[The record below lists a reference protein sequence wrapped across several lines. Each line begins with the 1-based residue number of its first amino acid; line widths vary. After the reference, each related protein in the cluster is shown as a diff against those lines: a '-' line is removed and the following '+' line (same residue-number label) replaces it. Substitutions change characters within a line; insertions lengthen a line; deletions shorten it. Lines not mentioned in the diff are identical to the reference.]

1 MIRIDNAKHEG
12 PMTLPQACQWI
23 GEQTGRTPAASTM
36 WRWVLRGVRG
46 GIRLESF
53 RVGGT
58 SYTTREMVQRFIE
71 RTSQSSSPV
80 SVTVSPAG
88 VIVTINPTAA
98 DDDHRR
104 EQIAVAQERLAE
116 ICAPKRKPRARASS

>member
-1 MIRIDNAKHEG
+1 MIRLDTAKAEG

-23 GEQTGRTPAASTM
+23 GEQTGRTPATSTM

-58 SYTTREMVQRFIE
+58 NYTTREMVQRFID
-71 RTSQSSSPV
+71 RTSQSAITV
-80 SVTVSPAG
+80 NVSPAG
-88 VIVTINPTAA
+88 VIVTSDPTAA
-98 DDDHRR
+98 DDDRRR

>member
-12 PMTLPQACQWI
+12 PMTLPQACQWL
-23 GEQTGRTPAASTM
+23 GEQTGRTPATSTI

-58 SYTTREMVQRFIE
+58 SYTTREMVQRFID
-71 RTSQSSSPV
+71 RTSQSTATV
-80 SVTVSPAG
+80 SISPAG
-88 VIVTINPTAA
+88 VIVTSDPTAA
-98 DDDHRR
+98 DDDRRR
-104 EQIAVAQERLAE
+104 EQIAVAQERLTE
-116 ICAPKRKPRARASS
+116 ICAPKRRPRARASS

>member
-12 PMTLPQACQWI
+12 PMTLPQACQWL
-23 GEQTGRTPAASTM
+23 GEQTGRTPATSTI

-53 RVGGT
+53 RVGGMT
-58 SYTTREMVQRFIE
+58 YTTSEFVRRLNDRISKSVA
-71 RTSQSSSPV
+71 TV
-80 SVTVSPAG
+80 SVSPAG
-88 VIVTINPTAA
+88 VIVTSDETAS

-104 EQIAVAQERLAE
+104 EQIAVAQERLKE
-116 ICAPKRKPRARASS
+116 ICAPKRRPRARASS

>member
-1 MIRIDNAKHEG
+1 MIRLDTAKAEG
-12 PMTLPQACQWI
+12 PMTLPQACQWL
-23 GEQTGRTPAASTM
+23 GEQTGRTPATSTI

-53 RVGGT
+53 RLGGMT
-58 SYTTREMVQRFIE
+58 YTTPEFVRRFNDRISKSVA
-71 RTSQSSSPV
+71 TV
-80 SVTVSPAG
+80 SVSPAG
-88 VIVTINPTAA
+88 VIVTSDETAS

>member
-12 PMTLPQACQWI
+12 PMTLPQACQWL
-23 GEQTGRTPAASTM
+23 GEQTGRTPATSTM

-58 SYTTREMVQRFIE
+58 SYTTRVMVQRFID
-71 RTSQSSSPV
+71 RTSQSPAT
-80 SVTVSPAG
+80 VTVSPAG
-88 VIVTINPTAA
+88 VIVTGDATLDAG
-98 DDDHRR
+98 DHRR
-104 EQIAVAQERLAE
+104 EQIAVAQERLKE

>member
-12 PMTLPQACQWI
+12 PMTLPQACQWL
-23 GEQTGRTPAASTM
+23 GEQTGRTPATSTI

-58 SYTTREMVQRFIE
+58 NYTTREMVQRFID
-71 RTSQSSSPV
+71 RTSQSTATV
-80 SVTVSPAG
+80 NVSPAG
-88 VIVTINPTAA
+88 VIVTSDPAAA

-116 ICAPKRKPRARASS
+116 ICAPKRKPRLRASS

>member
-1 MIRIDNAKHEG
+1 MIRIDNVQHDGA
-12 PMTLPQACQWI
+12 MTLPKACEWI
-23 GEQTGRTPAASTM
+23 SRQTGRTPATSTM

-58 SYTTREMVQRFIE
+58 SFTTPEMVQRFID
-71 RTSQSSSPV
+71 RTTQSAV
-80 SVTVSPAG
+80 IVNVSPEGVVVPGNTTAG
-88 VIVTINPTAA
+88 

-116 ICAPKRKPRARASS
+116 ICAPKRKPRATASS

>member
-1 MIRIDNAKHEG
+1 VIRIDNAKNEG
-12 PMTLPQACQWI
+12 PMTLPKACEWL
-23 GEQTGRTPAASTM
+23 GEQTGRTPATSTM

-58 SYTTREMVQRFIE
+58 TYTTREMVQRFID
-71 RTSQSSSPV
+71 RTSQSTATV
-80 SVTVSPAG
+80 NVSPAG
-88 VIVTINPTAA
+88 VIVNGDPTAA

-116 ICAPKRKPRARASS
+116 ICAPKRRPRARASS

>member
-1 MIRIDNAKHEG
+1 MIRLDTAKAEG
-12 PMTLPQACQWI
+12 PMTLPQACQWL
-23 GEQTGRTPAASTM
+23 GEQTGRTPATSTM

-46 GIRLESF
+46 GIRLESY

-58 SYTTREMVQRFIE
+58 SYTTREMVQRFID
-71 RTSQSSSPV
+71 RTSQSA
-80 SVTVSPAG
+80 VTVNVSPAG
-88 VIVTINPTAA
+88 VIVTSDPTSV

>member
-1 MIRIDNAKHEG
+1 MIRIDNAQHEG
-12 PMTLPQACQWI
+12 PMTLPQACQWL
-23 GEQTGRTPAASTM
+23 GEQTGRTPATSTI

-58 SYTTREMVQRFIE
+58 SYTTREMVQRFID
-71 RTSQSSSPV
+71 RTSQSTATV
-80 SVTVSPAG
+80 SISPAG
-88 VIVTINPTAA
+88 VIVTSDPTAA

-116 ICAPKRKPRARASS
+116 ICAPKRRPRARASS

>member
-1 MIRIDNAKHEG
+1 
-12 PMTLPQACQWI
+12 
-23 GEQTGRTPAASTM
+23 M

-58 SYTTREMVQRFIE
+58 NYTTREMVQRFID
-71 RTSQSSSPV
+71 RTSQSAITV
-80 SVTVSPAG
+80 NVSPAG
-88 VIVTINPTAA
+88 VIVTSDPTAA

>member
-1 MIRIDNAKHEG
+1 VIRIDNAKHEG
-12 PMTLPQACQWI
+12 PMTLPQACQWL
-23 GEQTGRTPAASTM
+23 GEQTGRTPATSTM

-58 SYTTREMVQRFIE
+58 SYTTREMVQRFID
-71 RTSQSSSPV
+71 RTSQSTATV
-80 SVTVSPAG
+80 SISPAG
-88 VIVTINPTAA
+88 VIVTSDPTAA

-116 ICAPKRKPRARASS
+116 ICAPKRRPRARASS

>member
-12 PMTLPQACQWI
+12 PMTLPQACQWL
-23 GEQTGRTPAASTM
+23 GEQTGRTPATSTI

-46 GIRLESF
+46 GVRLESF

-58 SYTTREMVQRFIE
+58 SYTTREMMQRFID
-71 RTSQSSSPV
+71 RTSQSTAAV
-80 SVTVSPAG
+80 SISPAG
-88 VIVTINPTAA
+88 VIATGEPTAA
-98 DDDHRR
+98 DHEHRR

-116 ICAPKRKPRARASS
+116 ICAPQRRPRARASS

>member
-1 MIRIDNAKHEG
+1 VIRIDNAKHEG

-23 GEQTGRTPAASTM
+23 GEQTGRTPATSTI

-58 SYTTREMVQRFIE
+58 SYTTREMVQRFID
-71 RTSQSSSPV
+71 RTSQSAATV
-80 SVTVSPAG
+80 SVTPAG
-88 VIVTINPTAA
+88 VIVTSDHAA
-98 DDDHRR
+98 SDDDNRR
-104 EQIAVAQERLAE
+104 EQIAVAQERLKE
-116 ICAPKRKPRARASS
+116 ICAPKRRPRARASS

>member
-23 GEQTGRTPAASTM
+23 GEQTGRTPATSTM

-58 SYTTREMVQRFIE
+58 SYTTCEMVQRFID
-71 RTSQSSSPV
+71 RTSQSTATV
-80 SVTVSPAG
+80 NVSPAG
-88 VIVTINPTAA
+88 VIVNGDPTVA

-104 EQIAVAQERLAE
+104 EQIAVAQERLKA
-116 ICAPKRKPRARASS
+116 ICAPKRRPRARASS

>member
-1 MIRIDNAKHEG
+1 MIRLDTAKAEG
-12 PMTLPQACQWI
+12 PMTLPQACQWL
-23 GEQTGRTPAASTM
+23 GEQTGRTPATSTM

-58 SYTTREMVQRFIE
+58 SYTTREMVQRFID
-71 RTSQSSSPV
+71 RTSQSTATV
-80 SVTVSPAG
+80 SISPAG
-88 VIVTINPTAA
+88 VIVTGDPTAA

>member
-1 MIRIDNAKHEG
+1 MFRIDNAKREG

-23 GEQTGRTPAASTM
+23 GEQTGRTPATSTI

-58 SYTTREMVQRFIE
+58 SYTTREMLQRFIH
-71 RTSQSSSPV
+71 RTSQSAA
-80 SVTVSPAG
+80 TVSIAPAG
-88 VIVTINPTAA
+88 VIVTGDAAA
-98 DDDHRR
+98 DDHDHRR
-104 EQIAVAQERLAE
+104 EQIAVAQERLKE
-116 ICAPKRKPRARASS
+116 ICVPKRKPRARASS

>member
-1 MIRIDNAKHEG
+1 MIRLDTAKAEG

-23 GEQTGRTPAASTM
+23 GEQTGRTPATSTM

-58 SYTTREMVQRFIE
+58 NYTTREMVQRFID
-71 RTSQSSSPV
+71 RTSQSAITV
-80 SVTVSPAG
+80 NVSPAG
-88 VIVTINPTAA
+88 VIVTSDPTAA

>member
-12 PMTLPQACQWI
+12 PMTLPQACQWL
-23 GEQTGRTPAASTM
+23 GEQTGRTPATSTI

-46 GIRLESF
+46 GVRLESF

-58 SYTTREMVQRFIE
+58 SYTTREMMQRFID
-71 RTSQSSSPV
+71 RTSQSTAAV
-80 SVTVSPAG
+80 SISPAG
-88 VIVTINPTAA
+88 VIATGEPTAA
-98 DDDHRR
+98 DHEHRR

-116 ICAPKRKPRARASS
+116 ICAPKRRPRARASS

>member
-1 MIRIDNAKHEG
+1 MIRLDTAKAEG

-23 GEQTGRTPAASTM
+23 GEQTGRTPATSTM

-58 SYTTREMVQRFIE
+58 NYTTREMVQRFID
-71 RTSQSSSPV
+71 RTSQSTATV
-80 SVTVSPAG
+80 NVSPAG
-88 VIVTINPTAA
+88 AIVTSDPTDA

-116 ICAPKRKPRARASS
+116 ICALKRKPRARASS

>member
-1 MIRIDNAKHEG
+1 MIRLDTAKAQG
-12 PMTLPQACQWI
+12 PMTLPQACQWL
-23 GEQTGRTPAASTM
+23 GEQTGRTPATSTM

-58 SYTTREMVQRFIE
+58 SYTTREMVQRFID
-71 RTSQSSSPV
+71 RTSQSTATV
-80 SVTVSPAG
+80 NVSPAG
-88 VIVTINPTAA
+88 VIVTSDPTAS

>member
-1 MIRIDNAKHEG
+1 MIRLDTAKAEG
-12 PMTLPQACQWI
+12 PMTLPQACQWL
-23 GEQTGRTPAASTM
+23 GEQTGRTPASSTM

-58 SYTTREMVQRFIE
+58 SYTTREMVQRFID
-71 RTSQSSSPV
+71 RTSQSTATV
-80 SVTVSPAG
+80 SISPAG
-88 VIVTINPTAA
+88 VIVTGDPTAA
-98 DDDHRR
+98 DHDHRR

>member
-1 MIRIDNAKHEG
+1 MIRLDTAKAEG
-12 PMTLPQACQWI
+12 PMTLPQACQWL
-23 GEQTGRTPAASTM
+23 GEQTGRTPASSTM

-58 SYTTREMVQRFIE
+58 SYTTREMVQRFID
-71 RTSQSSSPV
+71 RTSQSTATV
-80 SVTVSPAG
+80 SVTPAN
-88 VIVTINPTAA
+88 VIVTSDHAA
-98 DDDHRR
+98 SDHEHRR

-116 ICAPKRKPRARASS
+116 ICAPKRRPRARASS

>member
-1 MIRIDNAKHEG
+1 MIRLDTVKAEG

-23 GEQTGRTPAASTM
+23 GEQTGRTPATSTI

-58 SYTTREMVQRFIE
+58 SYTTREMVQIFID
-71 RTSQSSSPV
+71 RTSQSTATIS
-80 SVTVSPAG
+80 VSPAG
-88 VIVTINPTAA
+88 VIVISDPAAA

-104 EQIAVAQERLAE
+104 EQIAVAQERLNE
-116 ICAPKRKPRARASS
+116 ICAPKRKPRARASR

>member
-1 MIRIDNAKHEG
+1 MIRIDNARHEG
-12 PMTLPQACQWI
+12 PMTLPQACQWL

-58 SYTTREMVQRFIE
+58 SYTTREMVQRFID
-71 RTSQSSSPV
+71 RTSQSAATV
-80 SVTVSPAG
+80 SVTPAG
-88 VIVTINPTAA
+88 VIVTSGHAA
-98 DDDHRR
+98 SDDDHRR
-104 EQIAVAQERLAE
+104 EQIAVAQERLKE
-116 ICAPKRKPRARASS
+116 ICAPKRRPRASASS

>member
-23 GEQTGRTPAASTM
+23 GEQTGRTPATSTI

-58 SYTTREMVQRFIE
+58 SYTTREMVQRFID
-71 RTSQSSSPV
+71 RTSQSAATV
-80 SVTVSPAG
+80 SVTPAG
-88 VIVTINPTAA
+88 VIVTSDPTSV

>member
-12 PMTLPQACQWI
+12 PMTLPQACQWL
-23 GEQTGRTPAASTM
+23 GEQTGRTPATSTM

-58 SYTTREMVQRFIE
+58 SYTTREMVQRFID
-71 RTSQSSSPV
+71 RTSQSTAAV
-80 SVTVSPAG
+80 SVTPAG
-88 VIVTINPTAA
+88 ATVTSDPIAA